1 MFYTLSKLL
10 DVLLSPLFWAL
21 ALTLVGAW
29 YKSPPPRWR
38 RYLPLVAVAGLYLFS
53 TEPVAFSLWRPLES
67 HAVDTARFDRPYDAV
82 ILLGGVV
89 EDFAM
94 RGPNDTPMYNEGV
107 ERLHETHR
115 ILRQNQA
122 REALLSGG
130 YPGAPATTPVE
141 ARVLARQLEQWG
153 IDRSRIVVDDRA
165 LNTRDNATRSL
176 EFARARG
183 WRRIVAVTSAFHARR
198 AAGCYRAAGLEVDW
212 VFVDRR
218 AYDPTRTSGSW
229 LPRADFLRVSER
241 AIRERAGW
249 WIYRARGFVR

>member
-10 DVLLSPLFWAL
+10 DVLLSPLVWAL
-21 ALTLVGAW
+21 LLTALGAW
-29 YKSPPPRWR
+29 FRGPPPRWR
-38 RYLPLVAVAGLYLFS
+38 RYLPLVAVSQLYLCS
-53 TEPVAFSLWRPLES
+53 TEPVAYGLWRPLES

-94 RGPNDTPMYNEGV
+94 AGPDSTPMYNEGV
-107 ERLHETHR
+107 ERLHETWK
-115 ILRQNQA
+115 ILRENGA

-130 YPGAPATTPVE
+130 YRDAPANTPVE

-153 IDRSRIVVDDRA
+153 VDRSRLIVDDRA
-165 LNTRDNATRSL
+165 QNTRENATQSL
-176 EFARARG
+176 EFARRRG

-198 AAGCYRAAGLEVDW
+198 AVGCYRAVGLEVDW

-218 AYDPTRTSGSW
+218 AYDPTRHSGSW

-241 AIRERAGW
+241 AIRERVGW
-249 WIYRARGFVR
+249 WVYRARGYVR